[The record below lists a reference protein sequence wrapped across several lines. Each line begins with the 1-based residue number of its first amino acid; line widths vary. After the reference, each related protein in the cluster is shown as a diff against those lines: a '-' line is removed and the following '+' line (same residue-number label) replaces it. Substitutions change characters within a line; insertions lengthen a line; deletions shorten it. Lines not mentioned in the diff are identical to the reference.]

1 MLFDMSGGFKSYVVC
16 CLIMVNIMA
25 TCPVVAQSGGMS
37 YYRKLEKQEFL
48 DVPHSDIRKIRTLIF
63 EYDVKDFVFEQPKVR
78 TASDFW
84 MSVFQNNRMANS
96 MIEAINRKG
105 RLIMQAAD
113 TLAVNMANVCRYCN
127 NIATS
132 DEYQFVADSL
142 MSITQA
148 SIAFPNVA
156 CKIADDNTLNACA
169 LPNGQ
174 IFINGGLL
182 GIMSYPEIIGVVSH
196 EIAHVILEHQL
207 AHEYMMLKKRRGL
220 EIASA
225 VMMGINTAAAGFGAA
240 NGVETDWDDVKKTNQ
255 ELADSPT
262 RYVNEFY
269 TFKYSREQEIE
280 ADIVAY
286 RFLDFMCDGGEYYI
300 SALQKLSSEDEKKFY
315 DKQCDHP
322 TTAFR
327 INLLRYLRFLD
338 KFPEYAASLRSLYER
353 GNV

>member
-1 MLFDMSGGFKSYVVC
+1 MSGGFKSYFVC

-25 TCPVVAQSGGMS
+25 TCPVIAQSGGMS

-48 DVPHSDIRKIRTLIF
+48 DVPHSDIRKIRSLIF

-84 MSVFQNNRMANS
+84 TAVFQNNGMANS
-96 MIEAINRKG
+96 MIKAINRKG
-105 RLIMQAAD
+105 RLIMQAEN
-113 TLAVNMANVCRYCN
+113 TLAMNMANICRYCD

-132 DEYQFVADSL
+132 EEYQFVADSL
-142 MSITQA
+142 MSVTQA

-156 CKIADDNTLNACA
+156 CEIADDNTLNACA

-182 GIMSYPEIIGVVSH
+182 GIMNYPEIIGVVSH

-207 AHEYMMLKKRRGL
+207 AHEYMMLKKTQNL

-225 VMMGINTAAAGFGAA
+225 VMIGINTAAAGFAAA
-240 NGVETDWDDVKKTNQ
+240 NGVETDWDKVNTTNQ
-255 ELADSPT
+255 EVAESPS
-262 RYVNEFY
+262 RYVNEVY
-269 TFKYSREQEIE
+269 TFKYSREQEVE

-300 SALQKLSSEDEKKFY
+300 SALQKLSAEDEKELY

-338 KFPEYAASLRSLYER
+338 KFPEYAALLRSLYER
-353 GNV
+353 SNV

>member
-1 MLFDMSGGFKSYVVC
+1 MPRRFKSCVVC
-16 CLIMVNIMA
+16 CLIMINILA
-25 TCPVVAQSGGMS
+25 TCPVNAQNSGIS
-37 YYRKLEKQEFL
+37 FYRKLEKQEFS
-48 DVPHSDIRKIRTLIF
+48 DVPNSDIRKIRSLIF
-63 EYDVKDFVFEQPKVR
+63 EYDVKEFVFDQPKVR

-84 MSVFQNNRMANS
+84 MAVFQNNKMANS

-113 TLAVNMANVCRYCN
+113 TLAMNMANICRYCD

-132 DEYQFVADSL
+132 EEYQFVADSL
-142 MSITQA
+142 MSVTQA

-174 IFINGGLL
+174 IFINGGLF
-182 GIMSYPEIIGVVSH
+182 GIMNYPEIIGVVSH

-207 AHEYMMLKKRRGL
+207 AHEYMMLKKTQNL
-220 EIASA
+220 EIAYGI
-225 VMMGINTAAAGFGAA
+225 MMGVNTAAAGFGAA
-240 NGVETDWDDVKKTNQ
+240 NGVKTDWDNVNKINQ
-255 ELADSPT
+255 GLAESPS
-262 RYVNEFY
+262 RYVNELY
-269 TFKYSREQEIE
+269 TFKYSREQEVE

-300 SALQKLSSEDEKKFY
+300 SALQKLSSEDEKIFY

-322 TTAFR
+322 TIAFR
-327 INLLRYLRFLD
+327 VNLLRYLRFLD
-338 KFPEYAASLRSLYER
+338 NFPEYAAMLSPSYGFSYDR
-353 GNV
+353 